1 MREGVRVV
9 VWVEETLG
17 LPLGESVGLLLR
29 VRETQPE
36 VERVTVGLEEMV
48 GVRDGEPEVLRVKLE
63 EALNEVEGV

>member
-1 MREGVRVV
+1 M